1 MAGVQGAGG
10 RLPIVIGFR
19 RREAQVDDRTVGS
32 GRKRLKGLG
41 GGLEV
46 GSGGMDSLGR
56 REAERGRDSAESVRC
71 MSFCVALEIS
81 GSCIK
86 GSTTTDRRAHNRAI
100 GESRIDVGITSPE
113 HRCSSSGPGDVHG
126 MELGIAGA
134 SPDVLAVV
142 QMSVCR
148 SW

>member
-1 MAGVQGAGG
+1 M
-10 RLPIVIGFR
+10 IGFR

-46 GSGGMDSLGR
+46 GSVGRDSLGR
-56 REAERGRDSAESVRC
+56 REAERGRASAESVR

-81 GSCIK
+81 GCCIK
-86 GSTTTDRRAHNRAI
+86 GSTTTDRRAHNGAR

-126 MELGIAGA
+126 IELRIAGE

>member
-1 MAGVQGAGG
+1 
-10 RLPIVIGFR
+10 
-19 RREAQVDDRTVGS
+19 
-32 GRKRLKGLG
+32 
-41 GGLEV
+41 
-46 GSGGMDSLGR
+46 
-56 REAERGRDSAESVRC
+56 

-81 GSCIK
+81 GCCIK
-86 GSTTTDRRAHNRAI
+86 GSTTTDRRAHNGAR

-126 MELGIAGA
+126 IVLGIAGA

-148 SW
+148 SWQSLAGFCVEGSTTTDILFCNVAR